1 MERAQQS
8 LRAIRWVLTLG
19 LPFAR
24 LQDGFH
30 ARIEDGRSNMW
41 YDKWL
46 PGKPLCQLV
55 VDYVDIHDLQVQAV
69 QLSRSLSYFSSPAAD
84 LPPRVAR
91 TVHWIAPPE
100 GCVALNVDGSSHG
113 NPGPS
118 GFGGLLRDHLGN
130 WLKGFYGHMVFS
142 EILQAELLAIRFGLL
157 LAWEEGY
164 RNIICWTDSML
175 ALSLIT
181 APVLKFHK
189 YSSILEGIARLVHQE
204 WNVTFK
210 HILRE
215 GNSCADWLA
224 KLGVQNGSTFVVV

>member
-1 MERAQQS
+1 
-8 LRAIRWVLTLG
+8 
-19 LPFAR
+19 
-24 LQDGFH
+24 
-30 ARIEDGRSNMW
+30 MW

-55 VDYVDIHDLQVQAV
+55 DYVDIHDLQVQVEDVFKDGAV
-69 QLSRSLSYFSSPAAD
+69 KLSRSLSCFSSLAAD

-100 GCVALNVDGSSHG
+100 GCVALNMDWSSHE

-118 GFGGLLRDHLGN
+118 GFGGLLRDHLDN
-130 WLKGFYGHMVFS
+130 WLKGFYGHLVFS
-142 EILQAELLAIRFGLL
+142 EIIQAELFAIRFGLL

-164 RNIICWTDSML
+164 RNIICWIDSML

-181 APVLKFHK
+181 APVPKFHK
-189 YSSILEGIARLVHQE
+189 YSSILEGIARLVHQK

-224 KLGVQNGSTFVVV
+224 KLGVQNGSTFVMVQEPAQDLSLLLDTDDRGVSFVRL